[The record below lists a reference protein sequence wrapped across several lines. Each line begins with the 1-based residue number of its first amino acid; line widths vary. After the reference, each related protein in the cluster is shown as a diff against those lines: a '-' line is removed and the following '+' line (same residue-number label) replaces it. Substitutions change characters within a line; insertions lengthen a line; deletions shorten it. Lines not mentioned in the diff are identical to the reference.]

1 MFTWRIKHESLA
13 FRTNLARRGVP
24 VDDVSCYFCGRA
36 DEDGAHLF
44 IKCKVVK
51 EVWRELALEKERMEL
66 EKILSVHDML
76 DFLWGLTKNK
86 RLHILTF
93 WWLWWSNRNK
103 LREGELPVATEE
115 IARRARCCVLEYQ
128 QIFGLPLAMKNTGKW
143 CPPRYNDMIKI
154 NMDGSFLPGETHA
167 GWGVVARTAK
177 GDIICAQAGQQ
188 ENVQDAFAAEEHAM
202 AHVVSLAADMVMI
215 RVVFETDSQL
225 LSEALDL
232 GRVERVLGYVLVP

>member
-1 MFTWRIKHESLA
+1 
-13 FRTNLARRGVP
+13 
-24 VDDVSCYFCGRA
+24 
-36 DEDGAHLF
+36 
-44 IKCKVVK
+44 
-51 EVWRELALEKERMEL
+51 MEL
-66 EKILSVHDML
+66 EKILSVHEML
-76 DFLWGLTKNK
+76 DFLWGLTENK

-128 QIFGLPLAMKNTGKW
+128 QIFGLPLARKNTDKW
-143 CPPRYNDMIKI
+143 CPPCDDMIKI

-167 GWGVVARTAK
+167 GWGVVARTAE
-177 GDIICAQAGQQ
+177 GDIICAQAGRQ
-188 ENVQDAFAAEEHAM
+188 ENVQDAFAAEVHAM
-202 AHVVSLAADMVMI
+202 AHAVSLAAEMGMI

-232 GRVERVLGYVLVP
+232 WRVDSSAYSAVIEDIKLQLKLWFSKHVISFCRRSANNVAHELANMGCACEPNHSVLWESDVPANVAACAMGDLSK